1 VFGLSAEWLLDSG
14 ELIPSAVV
22 LSHPEQLARLIRAC
36 PQAADVAILAG
47 DPCFDRMLA
56 SRPLR
61 ASYRRALGADAAQR
75 VVVVSS
81 TWGQSSLF
89 GQHRDLVPRLAASL
103 PVDEYHIALALHPN
117 IWCWHSPWQVRMW
130 LADCSRAGVVVLPP
144 EEGWRA
150 ALVAADLVIGD
161 HGSVTFYGA
170 ALGHPVLLASAP
182 KDAVDPRSPVGW
194 LLTTAPRLDSTGDLA
209 DQIADAI
216 TTHERSLVDSSTALT
231 TSAPGESARLLRSAL
246 YRMLDLSEPSTPA
259 DLVTVPVPPNTWYP
273 PNTRYAV
280 GTHLVHVLLI
290 RATAGDVHA
299 EIVRYPADLLRTG
312 PIPPQAHL
320 VVDTAEPY
328 RRWLELADIV
338 VLPRPGDTLPTLAAM
353 PGCLLATAPH
363 DEHDW
368 VVVRR
373 DGRSARFREVALDG
387 RICASI
393 MHSWLS
399 TGGELDALR
408 GRVSVQLGRIRGVMD
423 VTTD

>member
-1 VFGLSAEWLLDSG
+1 VFGLSAEWLLDGG

-22 LSHPEQLARLIRAC
+22 LSHPEQLARLVRAC

-61 ASYRRALGADAAQR
+61 ASYRRALGADPVQR
-75 VVVVSS
+75 LVVVSS

-89 GQHRDLVPRLAASL
+89 GQHRDLVPRLVASL
-103 PVDEYHIALALHPN
+103 PVDEYRIALALHPN

-182 KDAVDPRSPVGW
+182 KDVVDPRSPVGQ
-194 LLTTAPRLDSTGDLA
+194 LLTIAPRLDNTVDLA
-209 DQIADAI
+209 GQIAGAI
-216 TTHERSLVDSSTALT
+216 TMHDQSLVDSITALT

-246 YRMLDLSEPSTPA
+246 YRMLNLSEPSTPA
-259 DLVTVPVPPNTWYP
+259 DLVAVPVPPNTGC
-273 PNTRYAV
+273 AV
-280 GTHLVHVLLI
+280 GTHLVHVRLVH
-290 RATAGDVHA
+290 ATEGDVHA
-299 EIVRYPADLLRTG
+299 EIVRYPGDLLRAAE
-312 PIPPQAHL
+312 PIPHRAHL

-328 RRWLELADIV
+328 RRWLELADVV
-338 VLPRPGDTLPTLAAM
+338 VLPQPADALPTLAAM
-353 PGCLLATAPH
+353 PGCLLVTAPH
-363 DEHDW
+363 DERDW
-368 VVVRR
+368 VVVLR
-373 DGRSARFREVALDG
+373 DGRSARFREVTLDG
-387 RICASI
+387 RVCASI
-393 MHSWLS
+393 VHSWL
-399 TGGELDALR
+399 TAGHELDALA
-408 GRVSVQLGRIRGVMD
+408 GRVSVQLGGTRGTMD
-423 VTTD
+423 ITTA